1 MAEQLPPGWV
11 SQWDETYQRPLYIR
25 QLKLDT
31 HNGSH
36 QRKLHRTCSKAYMT
50 PKLPPPPIIPN
61 AGNMLLVSLK
71 RTRVQADLPP
81 MQVPNYPDP
90 SAATGPAL
98 FTPGLDQS
106 QMQAQAQQYYGQPA
120 PGPVP
125 PAYGQPQ
132 PAYGQQMNQMA
143 DQFAQM
149 GMGGQKGVSIIDK
162 VRMKLLKFGSA
173 CTPYSQ
179 SHWYLSRPPRA
190 FISTTEIR
198 LPPGACISQ
207 SPLANA
213 DPSYMRCTVNAIP
226 TTNALLNKS
235 KLPLALV
242 LTPNRSV
249 RATDNDEVPVIT
261 DTVIARCR
269 RCRTYINP
277 YVQFIDGGNRWKCCM
292 CSMSNEVPQLFDWDQ
307 ARNQPADRW
316 ARAELNHAVVE
327 FIAPTE
333 YMVRPPQ
340 PPVYTFLID
349 VSHSAVQSGMVA
361 TAARA
366 ILESL
371 DRIPNA
377 DDRTKVAIIGFDVA
391 LHFFSVVPDSTD
403 VTMLVVS
410 DLEDVFLPKPTDLL
424 INLKEARAGIEA
436 LLGRLNDMFQDS
448 HAIGSAM
455 GPALQAAYK
464 LIHTIGGKIMVLSST
479 LPTLGEGALKPRE
492 DPKLLG
498 TAKESSLL
506 QPASPFYKT
515 FAIDCSRAQISV
527 DMFLFSNAYTDVA
540 SLSCLPHYTS
550 GQTFFYPAFNA
561 SRAEDALK
569 FAHEFGEVLGSPIG
583 LEAVMRV
590 RASRGLRMSQFYGNF
605 FVRSTDLLALPAVP
619 LDQSYAIEVQIE
631 ENITAPFVV
640 LQTAIRLHAKG
651 ERRIRVV
658 TLALPTTSN
667 VSELYASADQIAIA
681 TYLANKAVERSL
693 SSKLEDARDAVTNK
707 LVDILGTYKSTMT
720 AAGSGASAQLSVSE
734 NLKFLPML
742 CLGLL
747 KHVGL
752 RQSAQIPPD
761 LRAYAQALLTTLP
774 SQQLVAYIHPSF
786 YALHNMS
793 PECGTVGE
801 QGIIMPP
808 AMSLTS
814 ERFERHGL
822 YLIEDG
828 QNMFLWVGR
837 DAVPQLVMDVFDL
850 PNYEALRGGKQTL
863 PTLDNEFSQRINA
876 VVAKTRVLRRGPYW
890 PHLYVVKE
898 DGEPALRM
906 WALSMLIQDRM
917 DQTPS
922 YAQYISAVKD
932 KMMMLVFAVRVN
944 CFTPPPALIQTEL
957 LSASREES
965 QSAKMDY
972 DQEFFGMFDLS
983 PQGFPW
989 TNPQREIIIR
999 RREDE
1004 MNGDL
1009 FFDELLKLA
1018 GIDAHTVYPHAMSRP
1033 SIVLHWNDGRE
1044 KPFAQSKQ
1052 LPPQFVF
1059 VSDAYYLL
1067 DVGRAEEAVPYL
1079 CDSRVLHEFTS
1090 KIMLTLSSIPEPS
1103 VASRCLLRFV
1113 RVAKPT
1119 LASQDDL
1126 DIYVNALCYSSITD
1140 AWLYQ
1145 RSLQEGPERERYIHR
1160 IVTFCFHPKP
1170 RPEPLK
1176 TLLSFPFTIYED
1188 RIVKAMALAPP
1199 ETLSDASVAIF
1210 QNMIH
1215 VRLIHSGHYSEA
1227 IQLDRQF
1234 ANAGTATGPAVK
1246 EAAARRKETLEELMG
1261 VIPVVQRRVLEMGIE
1276 EQEAE
1281 ARKGKGPL
1289 IHGYANGQ
1297 TNTDLAMSWEH
1308 INGSSSMI
1316 IDPVTQS
1323 PPRNQSAQPLAVSMT
1338 PLTASAA
1345 FRQAGSNAA
1354 VLKAFVHTSRLEGS
1368 PYAKSGS
1375 STPLA
1380 SMNFNA
1386 TNSSARSPFARA
1398 MSSQRHGS
1406 QAAGSPTPS
1415 RFARASFGSYQARS
1429 TTSTPVSTL
1438 NPTTTPGAKPIT
1450 RPAFNISK
1458 NTPSKPFVNPLSSA
1472 TVNGSGPSARRV
1484 TPIKRPFSSSGG
1496 PGDRS
1501 MSTSAYDENIRSWN
1515 GIPVPEQ
1522 QDIDMDYDDGLDEDF
1537 IVQPAYSRP
1546 RYNPPEDVSE
1556 HEIEHEEHVEE
1567 HEQNQDPGHEQN
1579 QEETEQE
1586 EEDHEEEQEQ
1596 EQEPEPEPEL
1606 EQSLDPVRSL
1616 RNTSRKHKDAPSV
1629 SRTSSDAHLPGAF
1642 PNSPRMPRSSL
1653 APVEEQE
1660 SPKKPA
1666 ARRSTRRVSRANSIA
1681 ATDDG
1686 EDEPKPRRS
1695 SRLSHVPES
1704 SPPPQSPPRTTKPS
1718 SRKSKSGTTKSSTT
1732 TRVKT
1737 RRQTEVIPEEA

>member
-11 SQWDETYQRPLYIR
+11 SQWDETYQRPLYIQTETGHTQWEPPAEVASHMQQGLHDSQAAPAAHHSKRR
-25 QLKLDT
+25 QYAA
-31 HNGSH
+31 GQS
-36 QRKLHRTCSKAYMT
+36 QAYSG
-50 PKLPPPPIIPN
+50 
-61 AGNMLLVSLK
+61 A
-71 RTRVQADLPP
+71 ADLPP

-149 GMGGQKGVSIIDK
+149 GMGGQKGHALHTVNLI
-162 VRMKLLKFGSA
+162 G
-173 CTPYSQ
+173 T
-179 SHWYLSRPPRA
+179 YLDPQELSYPPP
-190 FISTTEIR
+190 EIR

-242 LTPNRSV
+242 LAPNRSV
-249 RATDNDEVPVIT
+249 RATDNDPEVPVIT

-640 LQTAIRLHAKG
+640 LQTAVLHTTSFG

-774 SQQLVAYIHPSF
+774 SQQLMAYIHPSF

-922 YAQYISAVKD
+922 YAQYISSVKD
-932 KMMMLVFAVRVN
+932 K
-944 CFTPPPALIQTEL
+944 TEL

-965 QSAKMDY
+965 ESAKMDY

-1018 GIDAHTVYPHAMSRP
+1018 GIDAHTVYPPRDVRP

-1160 IVTFCFHPKP
+1160 IVAFCFHPKP

-1323 PPRNQSAQPLAVSMT
+1323 PPRNQSTQPLAVSMT

-1450 RPAFNISK
+1450 RPAFNISSGSAGK
-1458 NTPSKPFVNPLSSA
+1458 ISASRSLAMPVTENTPSKPFVNPLSSA

-1567 HEQNQDPGHEQN
+1567 HVEEHEQNQDPGQ
-1579 QEETEQE
+1579 ETEQE

>member
-1 MAEQLPPGWV
+1 MAEQLPPGWI
-11 SQWDETYQRPLYIR
+11 SQWDENYQRPLYIQPATGHTQWEPPTEAAPQIQQEAHSDPHAPPSTHAKRR
-25 QLKLDT
+25 QYAA
-31 HNGSH
+31 GQS
-36 QRKLHRTCSKAYMT
+36 QAYT
-50 PKLPPPPIIPN
+50 G
-61 AGNMLLVSLK
+61 A
-71 RTRVQADLPP
+71 TDLPP
-81 MQVPNYPDP
+81 MQAPTYVDP
-90 SAATGPAL
+90 AASAGPAL
-98 FTPGLDQS
+98 FTPGIDQS
-106 QMQAQAQQYYGQPA
+106 QMQSQQYYAQAAPTPA
-120 PGPVP
+120 Q

-132 PAYGQQMNQMA
+132 PGYGQQMNQMA

-149 GMGGQKGVSIIDK
+149 GVGGQKGYAVHTVNLI
-162 VRMKLLKFGSA
+162 G
-173 CTPYSQ
+173 T
-179 SHWYLSRPPRA
+179 YLDPQELSYPPP
-190 FISTTEIR
+190 EIR

-226 TTNALLNKS
+226 ATNALLNKS
-235 KLPLALV
+235 KLPLALI

-249 RATDNDEVPVIT
+249 RATDNDPEVPVVA

-316 ARAELNHAVVE
+316 ARYELNHSVVE

-377 DDRTKVAIIGFDVA
+377 DDRTKVAVIGFDVA

-424 INLKEARAGIEA
+424 INLKEARVGLEA
-436 LLGRLNDMFQDS
+436 LLGRLNDMFQES

-464 LIHTIGGKIMVLSST
+464 LTHTIGGKIMVLSST

-506 QPASPFYKT
+506 QPASSFYKT

-590 RASRGLRMSQFYGNF
+590 RASRGLRMSQFHGNF

-631 ENITAPFVV
+631 ENLTAPFVV
-640 LQTAIRLHAKG
+640 MQTAVLHTTSFG

-667 VSELYASADQIAIA
+667 VSELYASADQVAIA
-681 TYLANKAVERSL
+681 TYLANKAVEKTL

-707 LVDILGTYKSTMT
+707 LIDILGTYKSTMT
-720 AAGSGASAQLSVSE
+720 AAGSGASAQLSVSD
-734 NLKFLPML
+734 NLKFLPLL

-774 SQQLVAYIHPSF
+774 SQQLMAYIHPAF
-786 YALHNMS
+786 YALHNMP

-801 QGIIMPP
+801 HGIIMPP
-808 AMSLTS
+808 TMSLTS

-837 DAVPQLVMDVFDL
+837 DAVPQLVADVFDL
-850 PNYEALRGGKQTL
+850 PNYEALRAGKQTM
-863 PTLDNEFSQRINA
+863 PTLDNDFSQRINA
-876 VVAKTRVLRRGPYW
+876 VIAKTRALRRGPYW

-922 YAQYISAVKD
+922 YAQYLSSVKD
-932 KMMMLVFAVRVN
+932 K
-944 CFTPPPALIQTEL
+944 
-957 LSASREES
+957 
-965 QSAKMDY
+965 
-972 DQEFFGMFDLS
+972 DQEFFEMFDLS

-989 TNPQREIIIR
+989 TETRREMIIR

-1004 MNGDL
+1004 MGGDL

-1018 GIDAHTVYPHAMSRP
+1018 GIDAHAVYPPRDVPTFHHLVN
-1033 SIVLHWNDGRE
+1033 SILDTAWDDFQQSCLVYYLLKHWDDGRE

-1052 LPPQFVF
+1052 LPPQFMF

-1067 DVGRAEEAVPYL
+1067 DADQAEEAVPYL

-1103 VASRCLLRFV
+1103 IASRCLLRFV

-1145 RSLQEGPERERYIHR
+1145 RSLQEGDERERHIHR
-1160 IVTFCFHPKP
+1160 IITFCFHPKP

-1176 TLLSFPFTIYED
+1176 TLLSFPFTTYED
-1188 RIVKAMALAPP
+1188 RIVKAMALSPP
-1199 ETLSDASVAIF
+1199 EILSDASVAIF

-1297 TNTDLAMSWEH
+1297 TNGDLATSWEH
-1308 INGSSSMI
+1308 VNGSNSMML
-1316 IDPVTQS
+1316 DSTAQS
-1323 PPRNQSAQPLAVSMT
+1323 PPRNTSVQPSSSSMT

-1375 STPLA
+1375 STPIAAINL
-1380 SMNFNA
+1380 NA
-1386 TNSSARSPFARA
+1386 GNSSVRSPFARG
-1398 MSSQRHGS
+1398 MSFQRPGS
-1406 QAAGSPTPS
+1406 QAAGSPVSS
-1415 RFARASFGSYQARS
+1415 RLPRASLGSYPVRS
-1429 TTSTPVSTL
+1429 ATSTPVSTL
-1438 NPTTTPGAKPIT
+1438 APPTFSSGTKPIT
-1450 RPAFNISK
+1450 RPAFNVSSGSASK
-1458 NTPSKPFVNPLSSA
+1458 LSTSRTLGPSTSDNAIPKPFVNPLSNA
-1472 TVNGSGPSARRV
+1472 TVKGPSSSERRV

-1501 MSTSAYDENIRSWN
+1501 MQSISAYDDSIRSWN
-1515 GIPVPEQ
+1515 GIPAPEQ
-1522 QDIDMDYDDGLDEDF
+1522 QDTEMDYDDGLDEDF
-1537 IVQPAYSRP
+1537 VVQPAYSRP
-1546 RYNPPEDVSE
+1546 RYNPPEDISE
-1556 HEIEHEEHVEE
+1556 HGDQHEDH
-1567 HEQNQDPGHEQN
+1567 
-1579 QEETEQE
+1579 
-1586 EEDHEEEQEQ
+1586 EDHEEYGGHEQEDAQGQEQ
-1596 EQEPEPEPEL
+1596 EQDYEHDTEQEDEGEEEEHAEEPEFQPEPEPTPEP
-1606 EQSLDPVRSL
+1606 EPRPP
-1616 RNTSRKHKDAPSV
+1616 RNATRKPKDAPAISKV
-1629 SRTSSDAHLPGAF
+1629 SSGTRLPGAF
-1642 PNSPRMPRSSL
+1642 PSSPRASRTSFP
-1653 APVEEQE
+1653 PVEEQE
-1660 SPKKPA
+1660 SPKKPSG
-1666 ARRSTRRVSRANSIA
+1666 RRSTRGRVSRAGSVA

-1695 SRLSHVPES
+1695 SRLSHVPEL
-1704 SPPPQSPPRTTKPS
+1704 SPPPQSPPRATKLS
-1718 SRKSKSGTTKSSTT
+1718 ARKSKSGITKSATT
-1732 TRVKT
+1732 SRVKT
-1737 RRQTEVIPEEA
+1737 RRQREVIPEEA

>member
-1 MAEQLPPGWV
+1 
-11 SQWDETYQRPLYIR
+11 
-25 QLKLDT
+25 
-31 HNGSH
+31 
-36 QRKLHRTCSKAYMT
+36 
-50 PKLPPPPIIPN
+50 
-61 AGNMLLVSLK
+61 
-71 RTRVQADLPP
+71 
-81 MQVPNYPDP
+81 
-90 SAATGPAL
+90 
-98 FTPGLDQS
+98 
-106 QMQAQAQQYYGQPA
+106 
-120 PGPVP
+120 
-125 PAYGQPQ
+125 
-132 PAYGQQMNQMA
+132 
-143 DQFAQM
+143 
-149 GMGGQKGVSIIDK
+149 
-162 VRMKLLKFGSA
+162 
-173 CTPYSQ
+173 
-179 SHWYLSRPPRA
+179 
-190 FISTTEIR
+190 
-198 LPPGACISQ
+198 
-207 SPLANA
+207 
-213 DPSYMRCTVNAIP
+213 
-226 TTNALLNKS
+226 
-235 KLPLALV
+235 
-242 LTPNRSV
+242 
-249 RATDNDEVPVIT
+249 
-261 DTVIARCR
+261 
-269 RCRTYINP
+269 
-277 YVQFIDGGNRWKCCM
+277 
-292 CSMSNEVPQLFDWDQ
+292 
-307 ARNQPADRW
+307 
-316 ARAELNHAVVE
+316 
-327 FIAPTE
+327 
-333 YMVRPPQ
+333 
-340 PPVYTFLID
+340 
-349 VSHSAVQSGMVA
+349 
-361 TAARA
+361 
-366 ILESL
+366 
-371 DRIPNA
+371 
-377 DDRTKVAIIGFDVA
+377 
-391 LHFFSVVPDSTD
+391 
-403 VTMLVVS
+403 
-410 DLEDVFLPKPTDLL
+410 
-424 INLKEARAGIEA
+424 
-436 LLGRLNDMFQDS
+436 
-448 HAIGSAM
+448 
-455 GPALQAAYK
+455 
-464 LIHTIGGKIMVLSST
+464 
-479 LPTLGEGALKPRE
+479 
-492 DPKLLG
+492 
-498 TAKESSLL
+498 
-506 QPASPFYKT
+506 
-515 FAIDCSRAQISV
+515 
-527 DMFLFSNAYTDVA
+527 
-540 SLSCLPHYTS
+540 
-550 GQTFFYPAFNA
+550 
-561 SRAEDALK
+561 
-569 FAHEFGEVLGSPIG
+569 
-583 LEAVMRV
+583 
-590 RASRGLRMSQFYGNF
+590 
-605 FVRSTDLLALPAVP
+605 
-619 LDQSYAIEVQIE
+619 
-631 ENITAPFVV
+631 
-640 LQTAIRLHAKG
+640 
-651 ERRIRVV
+651 
-658 TLALPTTSN
+658 
-667 VSELYASADQIAIA
+667 
-681 TYLANKAVERSL
+681 
-693 SSKLEDARDAVTNK
+693 
-707 LVDILGTYKSTMT
+707 
-720 AAGSGASAQLSVSE
+720 
-734 NLKFLPML
+734 
-742 CLGLL
+742 
-747 KHVGL
+747 
-752 RQSAQIPPD
+752 
-761 LRAYAQALLTTLP
+761 
-774 SQQLVAYIHPSF
+774 
-786 YALHNMS
+786 
-793 PECGTVGE
+793 
-801 QGIIMPP
+801 
-808 AMSLTS
+808 
-814 ERFERHGL
+814 
-822 YLIEDG
+822 
-828 QNMFLWVGR
+828 
-837 DAVPQLVMDVFDL
+837 
-850 PNYEALRGGKQTL
+850 
-863 PTLDNEFSQRINA
+863 
-876 VVAKTRVLRRGPYW
+876 
-890 PHLYVVKE
+890 
-898 DGEPALRM
+898 
-906 WALSMLIQDRM
+906 
-917 DQTPS
+917 
-922 YAQYISAVKD
+922 
-932 KMMMLVFAVRVN
+932 MMMLVFAVRVN

-1018 GIDAHTVYPHAMSRP
+1018 GIDAHTVYPPRDVPTFHRLVD
-1033 SIVLHWNDGRE
+1033 SILNTSWDDFQQSCLIYYLLRHWNDGRE

-1450 RPAFNISK
+1450 RPAFNISSGSAGK
-1458 NTPSKPFVNPLSSA
+1458 ISASRSLAMPVTENTPSKPFVNPLSSA

-1567 HEQNQDPGHEQN
+1567 HVEEHEQNQDPGQ
-1579 QEETEQE
+1579 ETEQE

-1596 EQEPEPEPEL
+1596 EQEPEPEL